1 MGTRKLL
8 AIIRPWGPDF
18 SIGRDRC
25 FDLLRTKGWLVPRK
39 RVFKPTTL
47 GLKQARYPNRVF
59 RPSRTEQVWVADITY
74 LRLGYSWRY
83 LALVMD
89 AYSRRIV
96 GYHVAPSLTSLL
108 AIEALRQAL
117 STRQTQLP
125 IVHHSDR
132 GTQYHSSAFAQ
143 LLHHHGLLGSM
154 TQRPDPYENAL
165 AERVIGTLKH
175 EFKLA
180 QTFRSETQLTH
191 AVHYA
196 IHAYNNLRP
205 HNALAGNTPLKAHLS
220 SSFP

>member
-1 MGTRKLL
+1 MLRT
-8 AIIRPWGPDF
+8 WGLDF
-18 SIGRDRC
+18 TLGRDRC
-25 FDLLRTKGWLVPRK
+25 FDLLRARGLLVPRK
-39 RVFKPTTL
+39 RVFKPTTQ
-47 GLKQARYPNRVF
+47 GLRKARYPNHAR
-59 RPSRTEQVWVADITY
+59 RPRQPEALWVADITY
-74 LRLGYSWRY
+74 LRLGYTWRY

-96 GYHVAPSLTSLL
+96 GYHIAPSLTSLL

-117 STRQTQLP
+117 STRRGTLP

-132 GTQYHSSAFAQ
+132 GTQYQSNAFAQ
-143 LLHHHGLLGSM
+143 LLFHHGLIGSM

-175 EFKLA
+175 EFRLA
-180 QTFRSETQLTH
+180 QTFRSEAQLEA

-205 HNALAGNTPLKAHLS
+205 HNALGGKTPLDVHTS
-220 SSFP
+220 SLNH